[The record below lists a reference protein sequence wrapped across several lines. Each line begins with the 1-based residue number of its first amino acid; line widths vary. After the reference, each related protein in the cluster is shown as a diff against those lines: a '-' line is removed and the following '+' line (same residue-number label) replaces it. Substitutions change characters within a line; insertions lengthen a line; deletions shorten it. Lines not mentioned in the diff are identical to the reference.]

1 MKNMKKVL
9 GAAVLLGLAAAY
21 LTADESTKRYLI
33 HIGKQA
39 HHLAK
44 SEKIKGIVFSYRTR
58 DRF

>member
-39 HHLAK
+39 PYLP
-44 SEKIKGIVFSYRTR
+44 YRY
-58 DRF
+58 FI